1 MIKLTMLAGYDFFS
15 LKLLPAF
22 KKIMFTLSCSLVYFH
37 QVATFGCPGKHA
49 NRKL

>member
-22 KKIMFTLSCSLVYFH
+22 KKIMFTLLCSVISFH
-37 QVATFGCPGKHA
+37 LELRLP
-49 NRKL
+49 